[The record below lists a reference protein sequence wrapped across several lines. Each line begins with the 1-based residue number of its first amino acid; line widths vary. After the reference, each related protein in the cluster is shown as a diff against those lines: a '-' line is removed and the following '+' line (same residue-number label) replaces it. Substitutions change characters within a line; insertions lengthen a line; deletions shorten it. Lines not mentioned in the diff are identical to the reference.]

1 MAPAVAVPMIVVVF
15 LVVTGFV
22 GYVLDRSA

>member
-1 MAPAVAVPMIVVVF
+1 VALTVCEMVVVF
-15 LVVTGFV
+15 LVVTGVV